1 MIENDDLGA
10 EDFIPDPNEGTE
22 EIDIHELLF
31 SELTELL
38 ANKHSHEAPAV
49 TSWLIGERLRR
60 TLGIF
65 QNEKKAKQAFKG
77 LQQQISE
84 KFGAEFTE
92 EKLYVCLKLADEFP
106 DMGIFSEYAETMS
119 LEHFHLVMAID
130 SDMAR
135 TYYCELC
142 KQHKWSVSEL
152 TKQIKNKAF
161 EKEFEEE

>member
-10 EDFIPDPNEGTE
+10 DDFIPDPNEEIE
-22 EIDIHELLF
+22 EVDIYELLF

-38 ANKHSHEAPAV
+38 GNKHSQEDPAV

-65 QNEKKAKQAFKG
+65 QDEKKAKKAFNG
-77 LQQQISE
+77 LQQQIAE
-84 KFGAEFTE
+84 KFGSEYSS
-92 EKLYVCLKLADEFP
+92 EKLYTCLKLADEFP
-106 DMGIFSEYAETMS
+106 DMGIFSEYSKT
-119 LEHFHLVMAID
+119 LTLDHFLLIMDID

-142 KQHKWSVSEL
+142 THQKWSVKEL
-152 TKQIKNKAF
+152 GSQIKNKAF
-161 EKEFEEE
+161 EKEYGEE